1 MPGAKKAAGKA
12 YSSCDPFKLE
22 PWISDRVV
30 LLVENSLAG
39 SIHRNYDLLL
49 RHYLHIVCKVKL
61 PIRLSVDPRRSTGYF
76 SPLPWIDKN
85 PASLMDS

>member
-22 PWISDRVV
+22 LWISDRVV

-39 SIHRNYDLLL
+39 SIHRNYGLLL
-49 RHYLHIVCKVKL
+49 RH
-61 PIRLSVDPRRSTGYF
+61 
-76 SPLPWIDKN
+76 
-85 PASLMDS
+85 

>member
-39 SIHRNYDLLL
+39 SIHRNNGLLL
-49 RHYLHIVCKVKL
+49 RH
-61 PIRLSVDPRRSTGYF
+61 
-76 SPLPWIDKN
+76 
-85 PASLMDS
+85 